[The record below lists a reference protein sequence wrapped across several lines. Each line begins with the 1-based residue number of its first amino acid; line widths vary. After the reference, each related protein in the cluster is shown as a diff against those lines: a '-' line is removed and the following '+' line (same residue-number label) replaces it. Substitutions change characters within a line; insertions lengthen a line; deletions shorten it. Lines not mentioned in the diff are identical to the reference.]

1 MPTLSPAA
9 LACTIAQ
16 ALARRLCALLL
27 LVLIG
32 SATALAAPEGERA
45 LLVVGDSV
53 SAGYGLA
60 NGQGWVNLLATRL
73 ADERYPYR
81 VVNASISGD
90 TTAGGRARLPALLAQ
105 HQPAIVIIELGG
117 NDALRGGRLDATR
130 ANLDAMA
137 AAAQTSGARVMIV
150 GMQVPSNYGPTYVRD
165 FAALFG
171 EVARQRKAAF
181 VPFLFAGFG
190 EDLAFF
196 QPDRIHPTAG
206 AQAKMLDNVW
216 PALRPLLGKPR

>member
-1 MPTLSPAA
+1 MPTLFPAA
-9 LACTIAQ
+9 LAFLLAH
-16 ALARRLCALLL
+16 ALARRLGTLLL
-27 LVLIG
+27 VVLIG
-32 SATALAAPEGERA
+32 SASALAAPDSERV

-137 AAAQTSGARVMIV
+137 TAAQSAGAKVLIV
-150 GMQVPSNYGPTYVRD
+150 GMQVPSNYGPAYVRD

-171 EVARQRKAAF
+171 EVARQRKAAL
-181 VPFLFAGFG
+181 VPFLFAGFA

-196 QPDRIHPTAG
+196 QPDRIHPTAE
-206 AQAKMLDNVW
+206 AQAKLLDNVW
-216 PALRPLLGKPR
+216 PTLQTLLRK